1 MEPRLFAQSLL
12 LESRR
17 DWGVRLVLKNGESL
31 SFLCSGLG
39 GVTLFFEALEKA
51 GVPLSEELRHVVEG
65 RE

>member
-1 MEPRLFAQSLL
+1 
-12 LESRR
+12 
-17 DWGVRLVLKNGESL
+17 VRLVLKNGESL